1 MRCASTGAPI
11 LWLLRG
17 CQNTWECLTSKH
29 QTCSLD
35 DLVAS
40 FSAVRISATVL
51 HPAPGPQNL
60 NFGCQEHP
68 QTPSFE
74 VPSSLTQL
82 LHVTSVGK
90 HHLLC
95 FFCTET
101 IHHTQNHS
109 VKAHPLPRQCHFSM
123 NFSFQSVQSAW
134 TAAHSRVCSSSH
146 PSQEKL
152 HTLKTPSRA
161 RLRSLNLLHMEPPP
175 SCVATPLVKRNLEQ
189 FMVAEC
195 P

>member
-1 MRCASTGAPI
+1 MEYRMRCASTGAPI

-90 HHLLC
+90 HHFLC
-95 FFCTET
+95 FFAQKPSNTHKITLSKPILSPNNAIFQWVSHFKVSRVPGQPLTPE
-101 IHHTQNHS
+101 S
-109 VKAHPLPRQCHFSM
+109 AHPHTHPRR
-123 NFSFQSVQSAW
+123 SF
-134 TAAHSRVCSSSH
+134 
-146 PSQEKL
+146 
-152 HTLKTPSRA
+152 TP
-161 RLRSLNLLHMEPPP
+161 
-175 SCVATPLVKRNLEQ
+175 
-189 FMVAEC
+189 
-195 P
+195 